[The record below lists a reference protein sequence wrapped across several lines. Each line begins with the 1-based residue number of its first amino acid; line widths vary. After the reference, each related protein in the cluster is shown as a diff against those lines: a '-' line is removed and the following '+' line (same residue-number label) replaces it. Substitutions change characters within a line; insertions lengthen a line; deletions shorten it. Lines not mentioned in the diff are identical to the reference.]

1 MTKLTLHFL
10 MKRGDCMI
18 DKQKSEAISYLVQ
31 GGISKGDIAKMVGV
45 SERSLYRWLNDEEFK
60 AELQKQAEV
69 FEKQVIKESQT
80 LLRGQLSTSIKG
92 IVEIANDNS
101 NKEETRLKAYQYLV
115 DRVLGNTTTK
125 IEQEVNEKK
134 DAAKV
139 DIESTLKA
147 IKEKNKVVKLPTE
160 KAE

>member
-1 MTKLTLHFL
+1 M
-10 MKRGDCMI
+10 
-18 DKQKSEAISYLVQ
+18 
-31 GGISKGDIAKMVGV
+31 
-45 SERSLYRWLNDEEFK
+45 
-60 AELQKQAEV
+60 
-69 FEKQVIKESQT
+69 
-80 LLRGQLSTSIKG
+80 RGQLSTSIKG

-134 DAAKV
+134 SDAKV

-147 IKEKNKVVKLPTE
+147 IKNKNNVVELPTE

>member
-1 MTKLTLHFL
+1 
-10 MKRGDCMI
+10 MI

-45 SERSLYRWLNDEEFK
+45 SERSLYRWLNDDEFK

>member
-1 MTKLTLHFL
+1 
-10 MKRGDCMI
+10 MI
-18 DKQKSEAISYLVQ
+18 DKQKSEAITYLVQ
-31 GGISKGDIAKMVGV
+31 GRISKGDIAKMVGV

-92 IVEIANDNS
+92 IVEIANNND

-134 DAAKV
+134 DAIKV

>member
-1 MTKLTLHFL
+1 
-10 MKRGDCMI
+10 MI

-92 IVEIANDNS
+92 IVEIANNND

-134 DAAKV
+134 TDAKV

-160 KAE
+160 KAEQCLFRA

>member
-1 MTKLTLHFL
+1 
-10 MKRGDCMI
+10 MI
-18 DKQKSEAISYLVQ
+18 DKQKSEAITYLVQ

-147 IKEKNKVVKLPTE
+147 IKNKNNVVKLPTE

>member
-1 MTKLTLHFL
+1 MLTQQQVECIERLCAGTKT
-10 MKRGDCMI
+10 MAQIAKEIGCSR
-18 DKQKSEAISYLVQ
+18 ET
-31 GGISKGDIAKMVGV
+31 ISKWK
-45 SERSLYRWLNDEEFK
+45 NHNEEFK
-60 AELQKQAEV
+60 AELHKRSHD
-69 FEKQVIKESQT
+69 FESNLIDEAQS
-80 LLRGQLSTSIKG
+80 LLKRKLGVAIDNIL
-92 IVEIANDNS
+92 EIATSDS
-101 NKEETRLKAYQYLV
+101 VKEETRLKANQYLV

-134 DAAKV
+134 EDAKV

>member
-1 MTKLTLHFL
+1 
-10 MKRGDCMI
+10 MI

-160 KAE
+160 KAK

>member
-1 MTKLTLHFL
+1 
-10 MKRGDCMI
+10 MI

-147 IKEKNKVVKLPTE
+147 IKNKNNVVELPIE

>member
-1 MTKLTLHFL
+1 MELRQRYPLKDLLELSGLPRSTYYYYCKQSV
-10 MKRGDCMI
+10 K
-18 DKQKSEAISYLVQ
+18 DKYTT
-31 GGISKGDIAKMVGV
+31 
-45 SERSLYRWLNDEEFK
+45 
-60 AELQKQAEV
+60 
-69 FEKQVIKESQT
+69 EKQVIKESQT

-125 IEQEVNEKK
+125 IEQNTDNSNKENT
-134 DAAKV
+134 KV

-147 IKEKNKVVKLPTE
+147 IKNKNNVVELPIE

>member
-1 MTKLTLHFL
+1 M
-10 MKRGDCMI
+10 
-18 DKQKSEAISYLVQ
+18 
-31 GGISKGDIAKMVGV
+31 SKWK
-45 SERSLYRWLNDEEFK
+45 NHNEEFK
-60 AELQKQAEV
+60 AELDKCTRD
-69 FEKQVIKESQT
+69 FESNLISEANGVLKRVLGK
-80 LLRGQLSTSIKG
+80 SIDN
-92 IVEIANDNS
+92 IVYIANDKDEKS
-101 NKEETRLKAYQYLV
+101 DTRLKANQYLI

-147 IKEKNKVVKLPTE
+147 IKNKNNVVELPTE

>member
-1 MTKLTLHFL
+1 

-92 IVEIANDNS
+92 IVEIANNND

-134 DAAKV
+134 SDAKV

>member
-1 MTKLTLHFL
+1 
-10 MKRGDCMI
+10 
-18 DKQKSEAISYLVQ
+18 
-31 GGISKGDIAKMVGV
+31 MVGV

>member
-1 MTKLTLHFL
+1 

-18 DKQKSEAISYLVQ
+18 DKQKSEAITYLVQ

>member
-1 MTKLTLHFL
+1 
-10 MKRGDCMI
+10 MKRGEGKI
-18 DKQKSEAISYLVQ
+18 NKQKSETISYLVQ

-92 IVEIANDNS
+92 IVEIANNND

-134 DAAKV
+134 SDTKV

-147 IKEKNKVVKLPTE
+147 IKENNKVVKIPTE

>member
-1 MTKLTLHFL
+1 
-10 MKRGDCMI
+10 MI

-134 DAAKV
+134 LDAKV

>member
-1 MTKLTLHFL
+1 
-10 MKRGDCMI
+10 MI
-18 DKQKSEAISYLVQ
+18 DKQKSEAITYLVQ

-92 IVEIANDNS
+92 IVEIANNND

-134 DAAKV
+134 LDTKV